1 MTDDEY
7 ARSLSQLV
15 DQLTVLLEAE
25 RDYMAFDILHD
36 MRETALR
43 MVDEHERVMRRK
55 GRVAA

>member
-1 MTDDEY
+1 MSDEEY

-25 RDYMAFDILHD
+25 REYETFDILHD

-43 MVDEHERVMRRK
+43 MADDHQRAMHRK
-55 GRVAA
+55 EAA